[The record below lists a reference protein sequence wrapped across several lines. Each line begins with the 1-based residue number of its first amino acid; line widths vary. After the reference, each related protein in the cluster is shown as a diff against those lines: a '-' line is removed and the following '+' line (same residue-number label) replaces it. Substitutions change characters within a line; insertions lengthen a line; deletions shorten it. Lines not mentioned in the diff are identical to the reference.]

1 MIINLSNHPST
12 LWQAAQL
19 EAASVYG
26 EIIDLP
32 FPAVNPEGDEEYIQS
47 LGKEY
52 LEKIGQL
59 AQGKNVT
66 VHLMGE
72 LTLTYC
78 LVNALMAKGI
88 KCIASTTERI
98 VEEKD
103 GAKISEFRFKQF
115 REYKKSY

>member
-1 MIINLSNHPST
+1 MIINLSNHRST

-52 LEKIGQL
+52 LEKVEQL

-78 LVNALMAKGI
+78 LVNALLEKGI
-88 KCIASTTERI
+88 KCIASTTER
-98 VEEKD
+98 VSEEKD

-115 REYKKSY
+115 REYK

>member
-1 MIINLSNHPST
+1 MIINLSNHSSAF
-12 LWQAAQL
+12 WQAPQL
-19 EAASVYG
+19 EAATVYG

-32 FPAVNPEGDEEYIQS
+32 FPFVNPEGDEKYIQS
-47 LGKEY
+47 LGDEY
-52 LEKIGQL
+52 VEKIEQL

-78 LVNALMAKGI
+78 LVNALTAKGI

-115 REYKKSY
+115 RKYK

>member
-1 MIINLSNHPST
+1 MLINLSNHPSD
-12 LWQAAQL
+12 LWQADQL
-19 EAASVYG
+19 EAAAVYG
-26 EIIDLP
+26 KIIDLP
-32 FPAVNPEGDEEYIQS
+32 FPAVNPEGDEKYIQL

-52 LEKIGQL
+52 VEKVEQL

-88 KCIASTTERI
+88 KCIASTTER
-98 VEEKD
+98 VAEEKD
-103 GAKISEFRFKQF
+103 SSKISEFQFKQF
-115 REYKKSY
+115 REYK

>member
-1 MIINLSNHPST
+1 MLINLSNHPST

-19 EAASVYG
+19 ASATVYG
-26 EIIDLP
+26 EIINLP
-32 FPAVNPEGDEEYIQS
+32 FPVVNPEGDEKYIQT

-52 LEKIGQL
+52 LEKIEQL

-72 LTLTYC
+72 LTLTYY
-78 LVNALMAKGI
+78 LVNALIAKGI
-88 KCIASTTERI
+88 KCVASTTER
-98 VEEKD
+98 VAEEKD

-115 REYKKSY
+115 REYK